1 MNCIKYSTLPHSPV
15 VKINNKDRIENIGS
29 QRFLWGPRHCS
40 FYAFDM
46 YINHLIIQ
54 KLGRVPV
61 VPTVALDH
69 STTTHHNFLWTSKQL
84 LVAQNPSCKKVYPLT
99 GGVSCETRN
108 EKTDY
113 LFRRNDI
120 YRILWGTEVLTA
132 VLLAILGGNK
142 GPKEVD
148 LIDGNESGFV
158 KEAVTFIPCVFFRWK
173 IIIVT

>member
-29 QRFLWGPRHCS
+29 QRSLWGPRHCS

-84 LVAQNPSCKKVYPLT
+84 LVAAQNPSCKKVYPLT
-99 GGVSCETRN
+99 TDGVSCETRN
-108 EKTDY
+108 EKPIPNLLLSNNLY
-113 LFRRNDI
+113 LSTP
-120 YRILWGTEVLTA
+120 LKHEVSNSDNSTT
-132 VLLAILGGNK
+132 GQSR
-142 GPKEVD
+142 PM
-148 LIDGNESGFV
+148 NE
-158 KEAVTFIPCVFFRWK
+158 
-173 IIIVT
+173 